1 MEVSRV
7 SYHEPV
13 LLAESVE
20 GLNISPD
27 GIYADVTFGG
37 GGHSKS
43 ILKNLG
49 KKGKLI
55 AFDQDAEASVNVVDN
70 AKLILVNH
78 NFRYLKKFLRYY
90 EALPIDG
97 LLADLGVS
105 SHQFDQAERGFSI
118 RFDASLDMRMNK
130 EQKLSALNVLQTY
143 SAEQL
148 QSIFSLYG
156 EVHNAKTAAARIAE
170 KRKEKAI
177 ATVGEL
183 KNVLEACTPKA
194 NENQY
199 LAKIFQALRIEVND
213 ELGALKEMLQQCTE
227 VIRPGGRLVVIS
239 YHSLEDRLVK
249 NFIQAGNFEGES
261 SSDIYGNKEESV
273 FRAVNKKPIT
283 ASDEEIKRN
292 PRARSAKLRI
302 AERI

>member
-1 MEVSRV
+1 M
-7 SYHEPV
+7 
-13 LLAESVE
+13 
-20 GLNISPD
+20 
-27 GIYADVTFGG
+27 
-37 GGHSKS
+37 
-43 ILKNLG
+43 
-49 KKGKLI
+49 
-55 AFDQDAEASVNVVDN
+55 
-70 AKLILVNH
+70 
-78 NFRYLKKFLRYY
+78 
-90 EALPIDG
+90 PIDG

-130 EQKLSALNVLQTY
+130 EQKLSALNVLQAY
-143 SAEQL
+143 SADQL
-148 QSIFSLYG
+148 QRIFSLYG
-156 EVHNAKTAAARIAE
+156 EVHNAKTAAARIVE
-170 KRKEKAI
+170 KRKERAI

-213 ELGALKEMLQQCTE
+213 ELGALKEMLQQCAE

-249 NFIQAGNFEGES
+249 NFIQTGNFEGES
-261 SSDIYGNKEESV
+261 SSDIYGNKEDSV

-283 ASDEEIKRN
+283 ANDEEIKRN
-292 PRARSAKLRI
+292 PRARSAKLRVLQ
-302 AERI
+302 RK